1 VGQLAEGDA
10 GDDAR
15 PAGLAYRL
23 SVETAGDHRE
33 QVADEQVL
41 EGQESV
47 QRPHVHVLT
56 AIPEVP
62 PLGWR
67 QASKWKQGDVRVEAG
82 DVGVAVVQRVV
93 LDPP

>member
-1 VGQLAEGDA
+1 
-10 GDDAR
+10 
-15 PAGLAYRL
+15 L

-41 EGQESV
+41 ERQEPV
-47 QRPHVHVLT
+47 QRPHIDVLT

-67 QASKWKQGDVRVEAG
+67 QAGEWEQGDVGVEAS

-93 LDPP
+93 LDPPEP